1 MLKCID
7 LRRPFPV
14 TTLNP
19 SIDPAPAP
27 SRLFVSDN
35 RRFLTRDD
43 GRPFFWLG
51 DTAWALFHRLT
62 RAETTHYLE
71 DRARKG
77 FNVIQAVALAELDG
91 LNTPNAQG
99 DCPLIDND
107 PTRPVEAYWAHI
119 DWVVVTAN
127 RLGLV
132 VGFLPTWGDKWNRK
146 QGAGPEIFTPD
157 NAEAYGEWVGR
168 RYRDASIVWILGGD
182 RPVETDTHREI
193 TRRMA
198 AGLQRGDGGRHLRT
212 FHTQGACGSSAY
224 FHKEDWL
231 DFNFRQNGHAV
242 DYTGRYDETRAD
254 YDRTPVKPVLDGEP
268 VYEDIGIDFNA
279 EKNGHA
285 NAADVRRALYW
296 NVFTGACGHTYG
308 HNSVWQMWASGRTPI
323 LDPLMSWR
331 EALDRP
337 GASQMQHAR
346 RLLESRPFLTRIPDQ
361 AVLAPHPVPA
371 VIPGAGRAFFAATR
385 DSEGSYA
392 MVYAPVGRE
401 FIVNTRLITGTWLR
415 AWWFNPRDGSAI
427 LIGEREN
434 DGTGYTIA
442 PPDEGEAIDWVLVA
456 DDASRGFGAPGA

>member
-1 MLKCID
+1 MSPD
-7 LRRPFPV
+7 DPV
-14 TTLNP
+14 
-19 SIDPAPAP
+19 PAP
-27 SRLFVSDN
+27 SRLRVSDN
-35 RRFLTRDD
+35 RRFLVQGD

-62 RAETTHYLE
+62 REDAAHYLA
-71 DRARKG
+71 DRASKG
-77 FNVIQAVALAELDG
+77 FNVIQAVALAELEG
-91 LNTPNAQG
+91 LNTPNAYG
-99 DCPLIDND
+99 DCPLVDND
-107 PTRPVEAYWAHI
+107 PTRPVEAYWRHI
-119 DWVVVTAN
+119 DWIVAEAN

-132 VGFLPTWGDKWNRK
+132 VAFLPTWGDKWNRK
-146 QGAGPEIFTPD
+146 HGAGPEIFTPE

-168 RYRDASIVWILGGD
+168 RYRGASMVWILGGD
-182 RPVETDTHREI
+182 RPVETETHREI

-198 AGLQRGDGGRHLRT
+198 AGLHRGDGGRHLRT

-224 FHKEDWL
+224 FHEEEWL

-242 DYTGRYDETRAD
+242 DYTGRYDQTRAD

-279 EKNGHA
+279 AKHGHA

-308 HNSVWQMWASGRTPI
+308 HNSVWQMWAPGRAPI

-361 AVLAPHPVPA
+361 DVLAPHPVPN

-392 MVYAPVGRE
+392 MVYAPMGRE
-401 FIVNTRLITGTWLR
+401 FTVNTRLIAGDRLR
-415 AWWFNPRDGSAI
+415 AWWFNPRDGSATW
-427 LIGEREN
+427 IGEWAN
-434 DGTGYTIA
+434 DPAGRA
-442 PPDEGEAIDWVLVA
+442 FSSPDEGETIDWILVV
-456 DDASRGFGAPGA
+456 DDASCGFAAPGAV